1 MTFPL
6 YRRPTSV
13 VLLDDD
19 VRFLD
24 LVGVVLPPHWAIK
37 LFSEPQTLLNY
48 LENDTKIHEE
58 ENWVHREIVGAA
70 REGQS
75 AMQAILQYWKD
86 KGISRYSL
94 SSVCVLD
101 YSMPQMTGVEVL
113 EKIQHWNGFRILLT
127 GQADEMLAIRTFNQ
141 GLIQQFIPK
150 QSRDMAK
157 RLIEAINKLM
167 NETAGQLDKIWLG
180 SLTKDQHNLLQKP
193 HITEKLLELIQQYQ
207 WTEYVVIGAPFG
219 ILGLNRDGQA
229 SWLQIESQQGL
240 RSWDDLLEVAQS
252 EGLPEPQLQAL
263 ATGECMIDL
272 ELRFALGDDSPSQVS
287 PIIMLCPNEGVTAA
301 VFNIKDEYSP
311 GLQNSW
317 SYYLTTLPKRK
328 A

>member
-24 LVGVVLPPHWAIK
+24 LVGVVLPAHWAVK
-37 LFSEPQTLLNY
+37 LFSEPAALLNY
-48 LENDTKIHEE
+48 LQSDTKTHEE
-58 ENWVHREIVGAA
+58 ENWVHREIVAA
-70 REGQS
+70 SREGQS
-75 AMQAILQYWKD
+75 AIQTILRHWRD
-86 KGISRYSL
+86 KGIARFNN

-113 EKIQHWNGFRILLT
+113 EQMQHWNGFRILLT
-127 GQADEMLAIRTFNQ
+127 GQADEMLAISTFNQ

-157 RLIEAINKLM
+157 RLVEAINKLM

-180 SLTKDQHNLLQKP
+180 SLTKDQHSLLQKP
-193 HITEKLLELIQQYQ
+193 HITEKLLELIKEYQ
-207 WTEYVVIGAPFG
+207 WTEYVVVGAPFG
-219 ILGLNRDGQA
+219 ILGLNKDGQA

-240 RSWDDLLEVAQS
+240 RSRADLLEVAQS
-252 EGLPEPQLQAL
+252 EGLPEAQIKAL
-263 ATGECMIDL
+263 AAGESMIDL
-272 ELRFALGDDSPSQVS
+272 ELRFALGDESPSQVS
-287 PIIMLCPNEGVTAA
+287 PIITLCPNEGVTAA
-301 VFNIKDEYSP
+301 VFNIKEEFSP

-317 SYYLTTLPKRK
+317 SHYLTTLPKRK
-328 A
+328 V